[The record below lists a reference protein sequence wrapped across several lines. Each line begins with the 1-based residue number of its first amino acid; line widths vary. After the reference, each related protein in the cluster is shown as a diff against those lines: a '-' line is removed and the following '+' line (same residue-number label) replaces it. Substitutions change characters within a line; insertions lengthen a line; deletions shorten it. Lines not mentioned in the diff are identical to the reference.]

1 MVKLSKLCLKT
12 GTLIRFRGL
21 CQKENRLVISLNGR
35 IRLVTHLHVADA
47 VFHEACHSEQEEF
60 SNEAN
65 TASGLGR
72 QLIIDRENAL
82 Q

>member
-1 MVKLSKLCLKT
+1 M
-12 GTLIRFRGL
+12 
-21 CQKENRLVISLNGR
+21 ISLNGR

-60 SNEAN
+60 SDEAN

-72 QLIIDRENAL
+72 QLITDRENAL

>member
-1 MVKLSKLCLKT
+1 MFST
-12 GTLIRFRGL
+12 
-21 CQKENRLVISLNGR
+21 NGR
-35 IRLVTHLHVADA
+35 MRLVTHLHVADA

-60 SNEAN
+60 CNEAN

-72 QLIIDRENAL
+72 KLITNRENAL